1 MKHPNTL
8 IIPDTHLPFTHRDFL
23 DFCVDTGR
31 AYGCKRVCHVGDVGD
46 FHSISFHDSDP
57 DGMSGGAELSALKKA
72 LRPWVKAFPVV
83 FAALG
88 NHDAL
93 AMRKAYANG
102 IPSAY
107 MRGFNEVLGLP
118 AKWRFDFEWVFRDR
132 HTWRLTHGT
141 GSSGHDAAF
150 KVAVSHRISTAQGH
164 IHTAAGVKFH
174 ASSKDILWGMQVG
187 CGIDRRAY
195 AFNYGRDFPS
205 KPILSCGVVLEG
217 GTLPLVV
224 PMAL

>member
-1 MKHPNTL
+1 MNTL
-8 IIPDTHLPFTHRDFL
+8 IIGDTHSPFIHRDYL
-23 DFCVDTGR
+23 DFCVETKR
-31 AYGCKRVCHVGDVGD
+31 KYGCRRICHVGDVGD
-46 FHSISFHDSDP
+46 FHSISFHDQDP
-57 DGMSGGAELSALKKA
+57 DGMAGGLELTTLRKGLKS
-72 LRPWVKAFPVV
+72 WVKAFPEVDG
-83 FAALG
+83 ALG

-102 IPSAY
+102 IPAAY

-118 AKWRFDFEWVFRDR
+118 RKWRFDFEWVYGN
-132 HTWRLTHGT
+132 WRLTHGT

-187 CGIDRRAY
+187 CGIDRKAY
-195 AFNYGRDFPS
+195 AFNYGRDFKD
-205 KPILSCGVVLEG
+205 KPILGCGVVLEN
-217 GTLPLVV
+217 GTV
-224 PMAL
+224 PMFIPMDL